1 MHHIA
6 AQYNTPNDKV
16 IINVRFPTVNVII
29 FKLYFCSYFLYQV
42 LPLSWLQ
49 TLNRYM
55 YLIYLFI

>member
-6 AQYNTPNDKV
+6 AQYNTPHDKV

-29 FKLYFCSYFLYQV
+29 FELYCCCYFLYQL